1 MKLILFS
8 LGIVIVAVVAAI
20 AVATATWMLWDAS
33 KASDIETFRVI
44 MGAFA
49 GAFFAYL
56 FVRFGDAMNK
66 IYNRK
71 EKNHTSI
78 VRLQHY
84 FNDCLNTTSDNL
96 FIANNCID
104 VFSETNL
111 NSGYP
116 IYMNVFH
123 EYPINTE
130 LLINLTNIDFL
141 NEVYSLNTS
150 LKKLNSSLA
159 SVDRAYG
166 QVREGF
172 VSKTIDVQ
180 SYLEN
185 ARRTRERC
193 EELVAFLT
201 QQQFDL
207 IKLLA
212 TTNLLL
218 KNPPFLTRVIL
229 ILVRNNYPKDF
240 NPTLDAEIK
249 RVQTEIEGIS
259 KADAE
264 RIRKVQDIKKN
275 KAQ

>member
-1 MKLILFS
+1 MKSILFS
-8 LGIVIVAVVAAI
+8 LGVAIVAI
-20 AVATATWMLWDAS
+20 AVAIVAATAIWMFWDAS
-33 KASDIETFRVI
+33 KSSDIETFRI
-44 MGAFA
+44 ILGAFT

-71 EKNHTSI
+71 EKNHTSL

-84 FNDCLNTTSDNL
+84 FNDCLNTTSDNI

-104 VFSETNL
+104 VFSEANL
-111 NSGYP
+111 NSGHP
-116 IYMNVFH
+116 IFMNVFH

-130 LLINLTNIDFL
+130 LVMNLTNVDFL
-141 NEVYSLNTS
+141 NEVYSLNVS

-166 QVREGF
+166 QVRDGF
-172 VSKTIDVQ
+172 VSRTVDAQ

-193 EELVAFLT
+193 KELIAFLT
-201 QQQFDL
+201 QQQYDL
-207 IKLLA
+207 VKLFA

-218 KNPPFLTRVIL
+218 KNPPFLTRI
-229 ILVRNNYPKDF
+229 IQSLVRNSYPKEF
-240 NPTLDAEIK
+240 NPMLDVEIK
-249 RVQTEIEGIS
+249 RVQAEIEGIA
-259 KADAE
+259 KADGE

-275 KAQ
+275 

>member
-1 MKLILFS
+1 MKSILFS
-8 LGIVIVAVVAAI
+8 LGITVVAIAAAI
-20 AVATATWMLWDAS
+20 ASATATWIFWDAS

-44 MGAFA
+44 IGAFA

-56 FVRFGDAMNK
+56 FVRFVDAMNK
-66 IYNRK
+66 IYDRK

-116 IYMNVFH
+116 VYMNVFH

-130 LLINLTNIDFL
+130 LVINLTNIDFL
-141 NEVYSLNTS
+141 NEVYSLNVS

-166 QVREGF
+166 QVRDGF

-193 EELVAFLT
+193 KELIAFLT

-207 IKLLA
+207 VKLFA

-218 KNPPFLTRVIL
+218 KNPPFLTRVML

-240 NPTLDAEIK
+240 NPTLDVEIK
-249 RVQTEIEGIS
+249 RVQAEIEGIA
-259 KADAE
+259 KADEE

-275 KAQ
+275 